1 MTEKRGHRTYVMKG
15 EGSVT
20 QSGKD
25 PLKVTMRGETI
36 VQVRLEDKILYGGK
50 QVKKEGNVCT
60 TKQRN
65 TIYFT
70 IKHLKFS
77 GKAPISVES
86 CATP

>member
-1 MTEKRGHRTYVMKG
+1 MTEKRGHHTYVMKG

-20 QSGKD
+20 QSKKD
-25 PLKVTMRGETI
+25 PLKVNTRGGTI

-50 QVKKEGNVCT
+50 QVKKEGNGCT

-70 IKHLKFS
+70 N
-77 GKAPISVES
+77 
-86 CATP
+86 T